1 MGVVDALISRG
12 LAEKGAPACLGNT
25 QPIKLILEAVGVG
38 RGLPGQSR
46 TEQVQGGLPP
56 RALSLGLGW
65 GEEGG
70 AWGMGPHLWVSTLSL
85 APAHCMGP
93 LLCE

>member
-12 LAEKGAPACLGNT
+12 LAERGAAACLGNT
-25 QPIKLILEAVGVG
+25 QPIKLILEAMGVG

-56 RALSLGLGW
+56 SALSLGLGW

-70 AWGMGPHLWVSTLSL
+70 LGNGSL
-85 APAHCMGP
+85 PLGLHPLTCPGP
-93 LLCE
+93 LHGATSM